1 MTGGMMKRNFY
12 FWWVSLGLILALLLT
27 SLLVPGLAGSLLLA
41 AQLGTFLVAGI
52 RVADLVLGDVRGPLG
67 FLSALGGLLVA
78 VALVGAWFPGLGYP
92 AGFVTLLH
100 SVGVV
105 LLVVPLA
112 LPASVRDVLGG
123 C

>member
-1 MTGGMMKRNFY
+1 MKNNFR
-12 FWWVSLGLILALLLT
+12 FVWVGVVLILALLLT
-27 SLLVPGLAGSLLLA
+27 SLLLPGLTGALLLG

-52 RVADLVLGDVRGPLG
+52 RCADVALGDVRGPLG

-112 LPASVRDVLGG
+112 LPGSVRDDLGG

>member
-1 MTGGMMKRNFY
+1 MKNSFRFV
-12 FWWVSLGLILALLLT
+12 WVGLVVVLALLLT
-27 SLLVPGLAGSLLLA
+27 SLLLPPLSGALVFA

-52 RVADLVLGDVRGPLG
+52 RCADVALGDVRGPLG
-67 FLSALGGLLVA
+67 FISALGGLLVA
-78 VALVGAWFPGLGYP
+78 VALVGGWLPVLGYP

-112 LPASVRDVLGG
+112 LPASVRDDLGG